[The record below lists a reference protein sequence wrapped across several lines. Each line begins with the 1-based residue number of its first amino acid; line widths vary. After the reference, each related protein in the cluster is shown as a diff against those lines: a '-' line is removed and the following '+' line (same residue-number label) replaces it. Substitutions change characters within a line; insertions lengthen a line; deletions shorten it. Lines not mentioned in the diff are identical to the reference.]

1 MTKALFFDIDGTLVS
16 FNTHEIPA
24 STVAA
29 LEQAKKNGLKVC
41 IATGR
46 PIQLINNLSDIEHL
60 IDGLVTTNGAG
71 CYYGGKASFDPIPEA
86 DVKTMKANA
95 DRMGAMLLVVGVD
108 GLLLCNPDI
117 ALVDALREM
126 LNVPDIPVGD
136 DISGLLAGGIV
147 QMTAFVTE
155 EQEPEYM
162 QGTTG
167 SHGSRWYPTFVDVTA
182 SSADK
187 AKGIEKMAGL
197 MGIDVAETM
206 AFGDGGND
214 VSMLRYAGIGVAMG
228 NALPEVQAEADYV
241 TTTVDDNGVAN
252 ALRHYLL
259 IR

>member
-16 FNTHEIPA
+16 FNTHEIPE

-46 PIQLINNLSDIEHL
+46 PIQLINNLSAIEHL

-71 CYYGGKASFDPIPEA
+71 CYCGGNTSFDPIPEA
-86 DVKTMKANA
+86 DVKAMKANA
-95 DRMGAMLLVVGVD
+95 DRMGVMLLVVGVD
-108 GLLLCNPDI
+108 GILLCNPDLT
-117 ALVDALREM
+117 LVDSLRAM
-126 LNVPDIPVGD
+126 LNIPDIPVGD
-136 DISGLLAGGIV
+136 DISHLLAGGIV

-167 SHGSRWYPTFVDVTA
+167 SHGSRWYPTFIDVTA
-182 SSADK
+182 KSADK
-187 AKGIEKMAGL
+187 ARGIEKMAGL
-197 MGIDVAETM
+197 MGISIAETM

-214 VSMLRYAGIGVAMG
+214 VSMLRHAGIGVAMG
-228 NALPEVQAEADYV
+228 NALPEVQDEADFV

-252 ALRHYLL
+252 ALRHFGL
-259 IR
+259 I